1 MSTNNSQVFSHLTT
15 IAFVGPAG
23 TGKSHRAQVVAA
35 RVGAQYIIDDG
46 LIIYKGTIVCGRSAK
61 SENNKVS
68 AIRRAIFDYDDHRII
83 ARNFLHDVPRSTVM
97 IIATSDKMINT
108 IIDRLS
114 LPVPSK
120 YIKIEDVSTPNE
132 IMEAKRERRSKGL
145 HVIPVSRLVV
155 QKNFAGK
162 VLGQLKDIWQFAI
175 DDFGEKS
182 IVKPPF
188 SFNGTLKIEKE
199 ALFQLTEHI
208 TKTLQQV
215 DSIGNILIETK
226 NSENLIVEVSIVAKI
241 GTLSLRKLAEELKR
255 RVFLSLSYFTGL
267 DVSRVSVVILEVKF

>member
-1 MSTNNSQVFSHLTT
+1 MATNNSQVFSHITT

-35 RVGAQYIIDDG
+35 KVGAQYIIDDG

-83 ARNFLHDVPRSTVM
+83 ARNFLQDIPPSTLM

-108 IIDRLS
+108 ITDRLS
-114 LPVPSK
+114 LPAPSR
-120 YIKIEDVSTPNE
+120 YIKIEDVSTPKE
-132 IMEAKRERRSKGL
+132 IMEARSERRSKGL

-215 DSIGNILIETK
+215 DSIGNIQIETK
-226 NSENLIVEVSIVAKI
+226 NGENLIVEVAIVAKI
-241 GTLSLRKLAEELKR
+241 GTMSLRKLAEELKR

-267 DVSRVSVVILEVKF
+267 DVSKVSVVILEVKF

>member
-1 MSTNNSQVFSHLTT
+1 MATNNSQVFSHITT

-35 RVGAQYIIDDG
+35 KAGAQYIIDDG

-83 ARNFLHDVPRSTVM
+83 ARNFLQDIPPSTLM

-108 IIDRLS
+108 ITDRLS
-114 LPVPSK
+114 LPAPSR
-120 YIKIEDVSTPNE
+120 YIKIEDVSTPKE
-132 IMEAKRERRSKGL
+132 IMEARRERRSKGL

-215 DSIGNILIETK
+215 DSIGNIQIETK
-226 NSENLIVEVSIVAKI
+226 NGENLIVEVAIVAKI
-241 GTLSLRKLAEELKR
+241 GTMSLRKLAEELKR

>member
-1 MSTNNSQVFSHLTT
+1 MSEKSSDVFSHITT

-35 RVGAQYIIDDG
+35 KVGAQYIIDDG

-83 ARNFLHDVPRSTVM
+83 ARNFLREISPCSIM
-97 IIATSDKMINT
+97 IIATSQKMVQT
-108 IIDRLS
+108 IIERLS
-114 LPVPSK
+114 LPEPSR
-120 YIKIEDVSTPNE
+120 YIRIEDVSSQREINE
-132 IMEAKRERRSKGL
+132 ARSERRYKGL
-145 HVIPVSRLVV
+145 HVIPVSHLIV

-162 VLGQLKDIWQFAI
+162 VLRQLKDIWQFATEEA
-175 DDFGEKS
+175 DDKS

-199 ALFQLTEHI
+199 AIYQLTEHI
-208 TKTLQQV
+208 TRTLYQV
-215 DSIGNILIETK
+215 VSVDNIQIDAQNGESLSI
-226 NSENLIVEVSIVAKI
+226 EVSIVAKI
-241 GTLSLRKLAEELKR
+241 GDFSLRRLAEEIKK

-267 DVSRVSVVILEVKF
+267 DVKKVSVVILEVKF